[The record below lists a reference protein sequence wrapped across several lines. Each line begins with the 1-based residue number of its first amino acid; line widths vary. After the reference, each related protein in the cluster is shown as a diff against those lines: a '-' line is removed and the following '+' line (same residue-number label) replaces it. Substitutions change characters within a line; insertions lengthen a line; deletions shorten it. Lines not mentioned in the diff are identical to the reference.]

1 MRRLTL
7 ITSLGMA
14 FALSLIV
21 GRRGLGGWRGRVV
34 PELSQ

>member
-14 FALSLIV
+14 FALSLV
-21 GRRGLGGWRGRVV
+21 SAAVALADGAGGSF
-34 PELSQ
+34 PN